1 MKINKVLVILLIS
14 ILLFS
19 SVSPLAADDDRSY
32 TIDDAIINLTVEKSG
47 LLHVDEAYLY
57 SFDGQFNG
65 VYRDIPLKSGERV
78 RNVKVSAEGAYPVLQ
93 ETDDSGEKRLKIY
106 LYADKAHTRKI
117 KDCDVKIHISYD
129 MENVVTL
136 FNDVGGLQYKLWG
149 DEWDVGVGH
158 VKAVVSMPGDK
169 NNTYYLNPSEYNKT
183 SSMKGDTLTAETS
196 SIPKGEFYEL
206 LLLMPLSDFDSDAPY
221 AKHVDK
227 NGREMIEKN
236 LEDSIQSRAM
246 WAMSFIALGLLSL
259 LSPIIAVF
267 VYLRYGR
274 EPDVT
279 YEGIYERDLP
289 TEDPPVFINAM
300 MKSRGLGDP
309 DMEGFQATLLD
320 LIDRKVISLDVQA
333 GDFSTNDLILKFERD
348 DLKDL
353 KRYER
358 NLYNMLYS
366 LSDGGVLNMSD
377 LDSKLSSESSG
388 KWFLGELDNFYE
400 SAKSEYLTEETVSR
414 YFNNRGSD
422 IMMFLAI
429 GGIVMAAIMLF
440 LGLTT
445 NLKAGIYVMAGGAF
459 LLVFSITLLFIPDD
473 IFGQWTPEGR
483 VFYLKW
489 KNFKKFLQDNSLI
502 KEHAPDSIVVW
513 KKYLIYG
520 TALGIADE
528 VYESMKMKI
537 PDYADYDDSVLVYH
551 YYGGYH
557 MMHAAYDTGYSA
569 ANPSDSSGFGGL
581 GGGSGGGGGGAF

>member
-1 MKINKVLVILLIS
+1 M
-14 ILLFS
+14 
-19 SVSPLAADDDRSY
+19 
-32 TIDDAIINLTVEKSG
+32 
-47 LLHVDEAYLY
+47 
-57 SFDGQFNG
+57 
-65 VYRDIPLKSGERV
+65 
-78 RNVKVSAEGAYPVLQ
+78 
-93 ETDDSGEKRLKIY
+93 
-106 LYADKAHTRKI
+106 
-117 KDCDVKIHISYD
+117 
-129 MENVVTL
+129 
-136 FNDVGGLQYKLWG
+136 
-149 DEWDVGVGH
+149 
-158 VKAVVSMPGDK
+158 KAVVSMPGNS

-206 LLLMPLSDFDSDAPY
+206 LLLMPLSDFDSNAPY
-221 AKHVDK
+221 AKHVDR
-227 NGREMIEKN
+227 NGRDMIQKN

-246 WAMSFIALGLLSL
+246 WGMTFIALALLSL

-274 EPDVT
+274 EPEVA

-289 TEDPPVFINAM
+289 TDDPPIFINAM
-300 MKSRGLGDP
+300 MKSHGLGDP

-333 GDFSTNDLILKFERD
+333 GDFSTKDLILKFERE

-366 LSDGGVLNMSD
+366 LSDGGVLNMSE
-377 LDSKLSSESSG
+377 LDSKLSSESKG
-388 KWFLGELDNFYE
+388 KWFMGELDNFYE
-400 SAKSEYLTEETVSR
+400 SAKSEYLSEETVNR

-422 IMMFLAI
+422 ITMFLAF
-429 GGIVMAAIMLF
+429 GGIAMAAIMLF
-440 LGLTT
+440 LGFTT
-445 NLKAGIYVMAGGAF
+445 NLKAGIYVLAGGAF
-459 LLVFSITLLFIPDD
+459 LLVFSIALIFLPDD

-557 MMHAAYDTGYSA
+557 MMHTAYDTGYSA